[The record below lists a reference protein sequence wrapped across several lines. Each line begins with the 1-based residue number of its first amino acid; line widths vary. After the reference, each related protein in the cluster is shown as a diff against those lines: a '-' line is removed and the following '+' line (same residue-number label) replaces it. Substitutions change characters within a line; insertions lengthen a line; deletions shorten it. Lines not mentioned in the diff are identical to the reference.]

1 MLQDC
6 FLRLCVTHT
15 MFVPQTTQATSN
27 AGLLHPKAN
36 HIQSNVIKR
45 NGSFL
50 ALKKTEEKKWCGEG
64 AGEFTLQ
71 LLQSMNK
78 TICATGTFYIHAS
91 DTEPFVQCHY
101 QELRTRNNN
110 KLCCQSDTSGEIPTY
125 ICVLKASDLTRA
137 RKLN

>member
-6 FLRLCVTHT
+6 FLCLCVTHT
-15 MFVPQTTQATSN
+15 MFVPQITQATSN
-27 AGLLHPKAN
+27 AGLLHPKEK

-50 ALKKTEEKKWCGEG
+50 ALRKTGKEVVCGEG

-71 LLQSMNK
+71 LLQRVNK

-101 QELRTRNNN
+101 
-110 KLCCQSDTSGEIPTY
+110 
-125 ICVLKASDLTRA
+125 
-137 RKLN
+137 